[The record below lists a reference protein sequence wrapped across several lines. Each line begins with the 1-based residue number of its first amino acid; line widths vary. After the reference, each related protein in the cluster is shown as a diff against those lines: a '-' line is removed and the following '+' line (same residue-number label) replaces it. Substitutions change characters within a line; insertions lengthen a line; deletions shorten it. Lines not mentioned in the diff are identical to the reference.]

1 MAEQTNGTYG
11 HGQRLQAAAENALLQ
26 LVARWGIVAIC
37 AVALPT
43 GAWIGSRLI
52 GTLDKVV
59 ESVAGLS
66 TDMAVVK
73 NDIGYLKEKV
83 KP

>member
-1 MAEQTNGTYG
+1 MAEQTNGPSG
-11 HGQRLQAAAENALLQ
+11 NGQRLQAAAENALLQ

-37 AVALPT
+37 ALALPV
-43 GAWIGSRLI
+43 GAWMGNRLI

-59 ESVAGLS
+59 ESVAGLT

-73 NDIGYLKEKV
+73 NDISYLKDKV